1 MINIIACLDKEG
13 AIGHQNQLLFHLRK
27 DMERFRLLTTG
38 HTIIMGRKT
47 YESLPHGALPHRRN
61 IVISH
66 DTLNLKDCTVC
77 HSLEEALVLCEEDL
91 PCANEKYTNNINKD
105 EVFIIGG
112 ASIYKQALPLA
123 DRMYLTIVDKISPNA
138 DTYFPK
144 WDEEKWMICCKKQE
158 EEENKDTKEKISF
171 SFILLERN
179 K

>member
-66 DTLNLKDCTVC
+66 DTLNLKDCIVC
-77 HSLEEALVLCEEDL
+77 HSLEEALTLCEEDL
-91 PCANEKYTNNINKD
+91 SCINED

-112 ASIYKQALPLA
+112 ASVYKQALPLA

-144 WDEEKWMICCKKQE
+144 WDEEKWMICYKKQE

-171 SFILLERN
+171 SFILLERS

>member
-66 DTLNLKDCTVC
+66 DTLNLKDCIVC
-77 HSLEEALVLCEEDL
+77 HSLEEALFFCEEDL
-91 PCANEKYTNNINKD
+91 SCINED

-123 DRMYLTIVDKISPNA
+123 DRMYLTIVDKISQNA

-144 WDEEKWMICCKKQE
+144 WDEEKWMICYKKLEDE
-158 EEENKDTKEKISF
+158 EIKDTKEKISF
-171 SFILLERN
+171 SFILLERS

>member
-1 MINIIACLDKEG
+1 MINIIACLDRER

-27 DMERFRLLTTG
+27 DMERFRNLTTG

-66 DTLNLKDCTVC
+66 DTLNLKDCIVC
-77 HSLEEALVLCEEDL
+77 HSLEEALALCKEDWSHTS
-91 PCANEKYTNNINKD
+91 ED
-105 EVFIIGG
+105 DVFIIGG
-112 ASIYKQALPLA
+112 ASIYEQALPLA
-123 DRMYLTIVDKISPNA
+123 DRMYLTIVDKFSPHV

-144 WDEEKWMICCKKQE
+144 WEEKEWSICYKKQE
-158 EEENKDTKEKISF
+158 EEENKDTKEKVSF
-171 SFILLERN
+171 SFILLERH

>member
-13 AIGHQNQLLFHLRK
+13 AIGYQNQLLFHLRK
-27 DMERFRLLTTG
+27 DMESFRLLTTG

-66 DTLNLKDCTVC
+66 DSLELKDCIVC
-77 HSLEEALVLCEEDL
+77 HSLEEALASCKRDATTTCRDEND
-91 PCANEKYTNNINKD
+91 CNIED

-112 ASIYKQALPLA
+112 ASIYKQSLPLA
-123 DRMYLTIVDKISPNA
+123 DRLYLTIVDKISTNA
-138 DTYFPK
+138 DTYFPQ
-144 WDEEKWMICCKKQE
+144 WDEKNWSICYKKQE
-158 EEENKDTKEKISF
+158 EEKNKDTKEKISF
-171 SFILLERN
+171 SFILLERS

>member
-13 AIGHQNQLLFHLRK
+13 AIGHQNQLLFHIRK

-47 YESLPHGALPHRRN
+47 YESLPHGALPHRQN

-66 DTLNLKDCTVC
+66 DTPNLKDCIVC
-77 HSLEEALVLCEEDL
+77 HSLKEALSLCEEDL
-91 PCANEKYTNNINKD
+91 SCVNKD
-105 EVFIIGG
+105 DIFIIGG
-112 ASIYKQALPLA
+112 ASIYQQALPLA

-144 WDEEKWMICCKKQE
+144 WDEEEWMICYKKQE

>member
-27 DMERFRLLTTG
+27 DMDRFRLLTTG

-66 DTLNLKDCTVC
+66 DKLDLKDCIVC
-77 HSLEEALVLCEEDL
+77 HSLQEALASCKRDTTNTEKDVNDCNNED
-91 PCANEKYTNNINKD
+91 D
-105 EVFIIGG
+105 VFIIGG
-112 ASIYKQALPLA
+112 ASIYEQVLPLA
-123 DRMYLTIVDKISPNA
+123 DRMYLTIVDTISTNA

-144 WDEEKWMICCKKQE
+144 WDEENWIICYKKQE

-171 SFILLERN
+171 SYILLERR

>member
-66 DTLNLKDCTVC
+66 DTLNLKDCIVC
-77 HSLEEALVLCEEDL
+77 HSLEEALTFCEEDL
-91 PCANEKYTNNINKD
+91 SCINED

-112 ASIYKQALPLA
+112 ASIYKQALSLA

-144 WDEEKWMICCKKQE
+144 WDEEKWMICYIKQE
-158 EEENKDTKEKISF
+158 NEEIKDTKEKISF
-171 SFILLERN
+171 SFILLERS